1 MIILHVPGNN
11 LLYFSHWLT
20 RTCYVNLLE
29 AVPGLLYAEVKAPL
43 PSYVLCD
50 KL

>member
-1 MIILHVPGNN
+1 MYRVIIF
-11 LLYFSHWLT
+11 YIFLT
-20 RTCYVNLLE
+20 DYVDLLE
-29 AVPGLLYAEVKAPL
+29 AVPGLLYAEVKVPL